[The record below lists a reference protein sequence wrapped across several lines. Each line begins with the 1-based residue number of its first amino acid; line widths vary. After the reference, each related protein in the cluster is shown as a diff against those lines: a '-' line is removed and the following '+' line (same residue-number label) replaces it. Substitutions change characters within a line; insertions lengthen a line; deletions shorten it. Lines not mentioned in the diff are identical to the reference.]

1 MNLVAIDLETTG
13 LDPKK
18 ERIIEIAAI
27 KVKDGV
33 IVDRFETLIQP
44 GRQLEERVKE
54 ITGIQNEDLMGAPF
68 IKNVLDELEI
78 FLEDLP
84 LLGHSVLFD
93 YSFLKKAF
101 VNEKKVF
108 EKQGIDTLKI
118 ARAYLSELPKKT
130 LPALCEYYQIQY
142 EPHRAYAD
150 ALACLTLFE
159 KLQSDFG
166 NRDQGELFQ
175 PKPLNYQVKK
185 EGPITKAQK
194 ERLEAL
200 LARHNIQPTY
210 QVDHLTKNEASRQI
224 DLIYANFSR

>member
-93 YSFLKKAF
+93 YSFFKKGF
-101 VNEKKVF
+101 
-108 EKQGIDTLKI
+108 
-118 ARAYLSELPKKT
+118 
-130 LPALCEYYQIQY
+130 CE
-142 EPHRAYAD
+142 
-150 ALACLTLFE
+150 
-159 KLQSDFG
+159 
-166 NRDQGELFQ
+166 
-175 PKPLNYQVKK
+175 
-185 EGPITKAQK
+185 
-194 ERLEAL
+194 
-200 LARHNIQPTY
+200 
-210 QVDHLTKNEASRQI
+210 
-224 DLIYANFSR
+224 